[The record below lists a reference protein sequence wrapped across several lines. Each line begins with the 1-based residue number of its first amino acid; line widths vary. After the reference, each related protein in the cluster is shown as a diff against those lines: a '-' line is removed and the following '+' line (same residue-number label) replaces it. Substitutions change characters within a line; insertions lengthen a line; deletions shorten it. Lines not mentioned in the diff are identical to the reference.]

1 MPKVDAVISGLLWKR
16 RLGSFGKLIP
26 KGKSRRIFLIY
37 HAVGSG
43 PLSLSVDNFNLQ
55 MDWLEKHA
63 KVESLE
69 SLISQPDLPGLRVA
83 LTFDDGYHSVF
94 SVAAP
99 ILAKHAFPATVYLNT
114 GMIAE
119 NGHYPSDSTLGHYP
133 QEEFL
138 NWPEVVA
145 LDRCGW
151 TIGSHGVDHVD
162 LTKISDVEVM
172 EQLQA
177 SRKEIVQRLGKE
189 CRHFCYTWGN
199 NDQRVR
205 NLVRGAGYQTAVA
218 AIHAPL
224 RSTSDPMALER
235 IDVRREYELKDFIAT
250 MQGDWDFLAVIQR
263 LRRLRQ

>member
-1 MPKVDAVISGLLWKR
+1 MPVINSSMSLKIKRIIGRILAPLLSG
-16 RLGSFGKLIP
+16 P
-26 KGKSRRIFLIY
+26 SRRIILIY

-43 PLSLSVDNFNLQ
+43 PLSLSIDHFSRQ
-55 MDWLEKHA
+55 MEWLAECA
-63 KVESLE
+63 KVEPLE
-69 SLISQPDLPGLRVA
+69 ELISQPDLPGLRVA

-119 NGHYPSDSTLGHYP
+119 NEHYPSDSTLGHYP

-138 NWPEVVA
+138 DWPEVVA

-199 NDQRVR
+199 NNQKVR

-224 RSTSDPMALER
+224 RLTSDPMALER
-235 IDVRREYELKDFIAT
+235 IDVRREYCLKDFIAT